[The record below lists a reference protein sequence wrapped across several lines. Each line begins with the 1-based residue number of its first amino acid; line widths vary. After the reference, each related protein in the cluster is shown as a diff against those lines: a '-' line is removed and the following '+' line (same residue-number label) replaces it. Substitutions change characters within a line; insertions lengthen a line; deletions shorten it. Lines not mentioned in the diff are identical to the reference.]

1 MRTDVNRSMQALIVV
16 FAAVLCLVGVSSF
29 AQENPPPTPPPAQ
42 VAPQPAAPAAPPAP
56 QQAQAQRVF
65 RSSWEVIIE
74 GKAEINGVL
83 ALNFE
88 PQGGEA
94 KLVRVNVV
102 AKTKAKQI
110 AKDLA
115 NQLTFTAGGSYKVK
129 ANDNKVKIELK
140 NKKMPVFYLGIEQ
153 QALDG
158 VSIRLTKG

>member
-1 MRTDVNRSMQALIVV
+1 MRVTGRFSPQAFIVLV
-16 FAAVLCLVGVSSF
+16 IATLCLVGVSAF
-29 AQENPPPTPPPAQ
+29 AQEKPAPTPPPAAQ
-42 VAPQPAAPAAPPAP
+42 AAPQPSTPPAP

-65 RSSWEVIIE
+65 RSAWDVIID

-83 ALNFE
+83 ALSFE

-94 KLVRVNVV
+94 KLVRVNVL

-115 NQLTFTAGGSYKVK
+115 TQLAFTAGANYKVK
-129 ANDNKVKIELK
+129 ANDNKVTISLK
-140 NKKMPVFYLGIEQ
+140 NKKAPVYYLGIEE

>member
-1 MRTDVNRSMQALIVV
+1 MRITALVIVM
-16 FAAVLCLVGVSSF
+16 LCLAGVSAF
-29 AQENPPPTPPPAQ
+29 AQEEPAPTE
-42 VAPQPAAPAAPPAP
+42 PAAQTAPKPATPAEPAAP

-65 RSSWEVIIE
+65 RSAWDVIIE
-74 GKAEINGVL
+74 GKSEINGVL

-94 KLVRVNVV
+94 KLVRVNVL

-110 AKDLA
+110 AKDLT
-115 NQLTFTAGGSYKVK
+115 NQLAFTVGANYKVK
-129 ANDNKVKIELK
+129 ANDNKVTVSLK
-140 NKKMPVFYLGIEQ
+140 NKKAPVFYLGIEE

>member
-1 MRTDVNRSMQALIVV
+1 MRITVLVIAM
-16 FAAVLCLVGVSSF
+16 LCLFGVSAI
-29 AQENPPPTPPPAQ
+29 AQEEPAPTAPPAQ
-42 VAPQPAAPAAPPAP
+42 AAPE
-56 QQAQAQRVF
+56 QAQAQRVF
-65 RSSWEVIIE
+65 RSDWDVIID

-94 KLVRVNVV
+94 KLVRVNVL

-115 NQLTFTAGGSYKVK
+115 SQLTFTAGANYKVK
-129 ANDNKVKIELK
+129 ANDNKVTISLK
-140 NKKMPVFYLGIEQ
+140 NKKAPVYYLGIAE

>member
-1 MRTDVNRSMQALIVV
+1 MRIDVFRSPQSFIVLV
-16 FAAVLCLVGVSSF
+16 IAMLCLVGVSAF
-29 AQENPPPTPPPAQ
+29 AQEEPAPATPPAVQ
-42 VAPQPAAPAAPPAP
+42 AAPQPTTPPAP

-65 RSSWEVIIE
+65 RSDWDVIID

-94 KLVRVNVV
+94 KLVRVNVL

-115 NQLTFTAGGSYKVK
+115 NQLAFTAGANYKVK
-129 ANDNKVKIELK
+129 ANDNKVTISLK
-140 NKKMPVFYLGIEQ
+140 NKKAPVYYLGIEE

>member
-1 MRTDVNRSMQALIVV
+1 MRITVLVIVM
-16 FAAVLCLVGVSSF
+16 FCLVGVSAF
-29 AQENPPPTPPPAQ
+29 AQEEPAPTPPPAQ
-42 VAPQPAAPAAPPAP
+42 AAPQPATPAAP

-65 RSSWEVIIE
+65 RSAWDVIIE

-94 KLVRVNVV
+94 KLVRVNVL
-102 AKTKAKQI
+102 AKAKAKQI

-115 NQLTFTAGGSYKVK
+115 NQLAFTAGANYKVK
-129 ANDNKVKIELK
+129 ANDNKVTISLK
-140 NKKMPVFYLGIEQ
+140 NKKAPVYYLGIAE

>member
-1 MRTDVNRSMQALIVV
+1 MRASGRPSQKSVV
-16 FAAVLCLVGVSSF
+16 VLGIAILFLAGASAF
-29 AQENPPPTPPPAQ
+29 AQVEPVPTEPPAQ
-42 VAPQPAAPAAPPAP
+42 AAPQAAPAP
-56 QQAQAQRVF
+56 QQQQAQRVF
-65 RSSWEVIIE
+65 RSAWDVIID

-94 KLVRVNVV
+94 KLVRVNVL

-115 NQLTFTAGGSYKVK
+115 TQLAFTAGASYKVK
-129 ANDNKVKIELK
+129 ANDNKVSISLK
-140 NKKMPVFYLGIEQ
+140 NKKAPVYYLGIAE

>member
-1 MRTDVNRSMQALIVV
+1 MRAQVRWSSQIVIALV
-16 FAAVLCLVGVSSF
+16 AAILCLVGVSVF
-29 AQENPPPTPPPAQ
+29 AQEE
-42 VAPQPAAPAAPPAP
+42 PAP
-56 QQAQAQRVF
+56 EQAQAQRVF
-65 RSSWEVIIE
+65 RSAWDVIIE

-83 ALNFE
+83 ALTFQ

-94 KLVRVNVV
+94 KLVRVNVL

-115 NQLTFTAGGSYKVK
+115 TQLAFTTGANYKVK
-129 ANDNKVKIELK
+129 ANDNKVSVELK
-140 NKKMPVFYLGIEQ
+140 NKKAPVYYLGIEE

>member
-1 MRTDVNRSMQALIVV
+1 MRANGRPSLKSVV
-16 FAAVLCLVGVSSF
+16 VLSIAMLCMAGLSAF
-29 AQENPPPTPPPAQ
+29 AQEEPAPTQPTAQ
-42 VAPQPAAPAAPPAP
+42 AAPQPATPPAP
-56 QQAQAQRVF
+56 EQAQAQRVF
-65 RSSWEVIIE
+65 RSAWDVIID

-94 KLVRVNVV
+94 KLVRVNVL

-110 AKDLA
+110 AKDMA
-115 NQLTFTAGGSYKVK
+115 SQLTFTAGASYKVK
-129 ANDNKVKIELK
+129 ANDNKVSISLK
-140 NKKMPVFYLGIEQ
+140 NKKAPVYYLGIAE

>member
-1 MRTDVNRSMQALIVV
+1 MRITVLVIAM
-16 FAAVLCLVGVSSF
+16 LCLVGVSAF
-29 AQENPPPTPPPAQ
+29 AQEEPAPTEPPAAQ
-42 VAPQPAAPAAPPAP
+42 AAPQPATPPAP

-65 RSSWEVIIE
+65 RSAWDVIIE
-74 GKAEINGVL
+74 GKADINGVL

-94 KLVRVNVV
+94 KLVRVNVL

-115 NQLTFTAGGSYKVK
+115 SQITFAAGANYKVK
-129 ANDNKVKIELK
+129 ANDNKVTVSLK
-140 NKKMPVFYLGIEQ
+140 NKKAPVFYLGIAE

>member
-1 MRTDVNRSMQALIVV
+1 MPRGT
-16 FAAVLCLVGVSSF
+16 
-29 AQENPPPTPPPAQ
+29 
-42 VAPQPAAPAAPPAP
+42 AAPTFPP
-56 QQAQAQRVF
+56 QAFIVLVIARRASSGCRSSPGGRLRNPGQATQARRVF
-65 RSSWEVIIE
+65 RSAWDVIIE
-74 GKAEINGVL
+74 GKADINGVL

-115 NQLTFTAGGSYKVK
+115 NQLTFTAGANYKVK
-129 ANDNKVKIELK
+129 ANDNKVTVSLK
-140 NKKMPVFYLGIEQ
+140 NKKAPVYSLGIAE

>member
-1 MRTDVNRSMQALIVV
+1 MRITVLVIAM
-16 FAAVLCLVGVSSF
+16 LCLVGVSAF
-29 AQENPPPTPPPAQ
+29 AQEEQ
-42 VAPQPAAPAAPPAP
+42 APQAAP

-65 RSSWEVIIE
+65 RSAWDVIID

-88 PQGGEA
+88 AQGGEA
-94 KLVRVNVV
+94 KLVRVNVL

-115 NQLTFTAGGSYKVK
+115 TQLAFTAGANYKVK
-129 ANDNKVKIELK
+129 ANDNKVSISLK
-140 NKKMPVFYLGIEQ
+140 NKKAPVYYLGIEE

>member
-1 MRTDVNRSMQALIVV
+1 MRITVLVIAM
-16 FAAVLCLVGVSSF
+16 LCLVGVSAF
-29 AQENPPPTPPPAQ
+29 AQEQPAPTPLPAAQ
-42 VAPQPAAPAAPPAP
+42 AAPQPAAPPAP

-65 RSSWEVIIE
+65 RSAWDVIID

-83 ALNFE
+83 ALSFE

-94 KLVRVNVV
+94 KLVRVNVL

-115 NQLTFTAGGSYKVK
+115 SQLTFTAGANYKVK
-129 ANDNKVKIELK
+129 SNDNKVTISLK
-140 NKKMPVFYLGIEQ
+140 NKKAPVYYLGIAE

>member
-1 MRTDVNRSMQALIVV
+1 MRITVLVIVM
-16 FAAVLCLVGVSSF
+16 FCLVGVSAF
-29 AQENPPPTPPPAQ
+29 AQEEPAPTPPPAQ
-42 VAPQPAAPAAPPAP
+42 AAPQPATPAAPE
-56 QQAQAQRVF
+56 QAQAQRVF
-65 RSSWEVIIE
+65 RSAWDVIIE

-94 KLVRVNVV
+94 KLVRVNVL
-102 AKTKAKQI
+102 AKAKAKQI

-115 NQLTFTAGGSYKVK
+115 NQLAFTAGANYKVK
-129 ANDNKVKIELK
+129 ANDNKVTISLK
-140 NKKMPVFYLGIEQ
+140 NKKAPVYYLGIEE

>member
-1 MRTDVNRSMQALIVV
+1 MRATGRPSLKSVV
-16 FAAVLCLVGVSSF
+16 VLVIAMLCLVGVSAF
-29 AQENPPPTPPPAQ
+29 AQEGPAPTPPPTQA
-42 VAPQPAAPAAPPAP
+42 VPQPTTPAAPE
-56 QQAQAQRVF
+56 QAQAQRVF
-65 RSSWEVIIE
+65 RSAWDIIID

-94 KLVRVNVV
+94 KLVRVNVL
-102 AKTKAKQI
+102 AKTKDKQI

-115 NQLTFTAGGSYKVK
+115 SQLTFTVGANYKVK
-129 ANDNKVKIELK
+129 ANDKKVTVSLK
-140 NKKMPVFYLGIEQ
+140 NKKAPVFYLGIAE

>member
-1 MRTDVNRSMQALIVV
+1 MRITVLVIAM
-16 FAAVLCLVGVSSF
+16 LCLFGVSAI
-29 AQENPPPTPPPAQ
+29 AQEEPAPTAPPAQ
-42 VAPQPAAPAAPPAP
+42 AAPE
-56 QQAQAQRVF
+56 QAQAQRVF
-65 RSSWEVIIE
+65 RSDWDVIID
-74 GKAEINGVL
+74 GKAEINGVI

-94 KLVRVNVV
+94 KLVRVNVL

-115 NQLTFTAGGSYKVK
+115 SQLTFTAGANYKVK
-129 ANDNKVKIELK
+129 ANDNKVTISLK
-140 NKKMPVFYLGIEQ
+140 NKKAPVYYLGIAE

>member
-1 MRTDVNRSMQALIVV
+1 MRITGRFTPQAFIALVIAMLC
-16 FAAVLCLVGVSSF
+16 FAGAPAL
-29 AQENPPPTPPPAQ
+29 AQEEPAPTQPTAQ
-42 VAPQPAAPAAPPAP
+42 AAPPAP
-56 QQAQAQRVF
+56 EQAQAQRVF
-65 RSSWEVIIE
+65 RSDWDVIID

-88 PQGGEA
+88 AQGGEA
-94 KLVRVNVV
+94 KLVRVNVL

-115 NQLTFTAGGSYKVK
+115 EQLTFTVGANYKVK
-129 ANDNKVKIELK
+129 ANDNKVSISLK
-140 NKKMPVFYLGIEQ
+140 NKKAPVYYLGIAE

>member
-1 MRTDVNRSMQALIVV
+1 MNTTGHPSLKPAIVLAV
-16 FAAVLCLVGVSSF
+16 AALCLVGVSAF
-29 AQENPPPTPPPAQ
+29 AQEDP
-42 VAPQPAAPAAPPAP
+42 APQAAP

-65 RSSWEVIIE
+65 RSSWDVIIE

-94 KLVRVNVV
+94 KLVRVNVL
-102 AKTKAKQI
+102 AKAKAKQI

-115 NQLTFTAGGSYKVK
+115 NQLTFTAGANYKVK
-129 ANDNKVKIELK
+129 ANDNKVNISLK
-140 NKKMPVFYLGIEQ
+140 NKKAPVYYLGIEE

>member
-1 MRTDVNRSMQALIVV
+1 MKNNGRPSLKSIVV
-16 FAAVLCLVGVSSF
+16 LVMAMLCLVGVSAF
-29 AQENPPPTPPPAQ
+29 AQEEPAPTAPPAQ
-42 VAPQPAAPAAPPAP
+42 AAP

-65 RSSWEVIIE
+65 RSSWDVIID

-94 KLVRVNVV
+94 KLVRVNVL

-115 NQLTFTAGGSYKVK
+115 SQLTFTAGANYKVK
-129 ANDNKVKIELK
+129 ANDNKVTISLK
-140 NKKMPVFYLGIEQ
+140 NKKAPVYYLGIAE

>member
-1 MRTDVNRSMQALIVV
+1 MRITVLVIAM
-16 FAAVLCLVGVSSF
+16 LCLFGVSAI
-29 AQENPPPTPPPAQ
+29 AQDEPAPTAPPAQ
-42 VAPQPAAPAAPPAP
+42 AAPE
-56 QQAQAQRVF
+56 QAQAQRVF
-65 RSSWEVIIE
+65 RSDWDVIID
-74 GKAEINGVL
+74 GKAEINGVI

-94 KLVRVNVV
+94 KLVRVNVL

-115 NQLTFTAGGSYKVK
+115 SQLTFTAGANYKVK
-129 ANDNKVKIELK
+129 ANDNKVTISLK
-140 NKKMPVFYLGIEQ
+140 NKKAPVYYLGIAE

>member
-1 MRTDVNRSMQALIVV
+1 MRTTGRPSLKSVV
-16 FAAVLCLVGVSSF
+16 VLSVAVLCLVGVSAF
-29 AQENPPPTPPPAQ
+29 AQEEPAPTPLPTAQ
-42 VAPQPAAPAAPPAP
+42 AAP

-65 RSSWEVIIE
+65 RSAWDVIIE

-94 KLVRVNVV
+94 KLVRVNVL
-102 AKTKAKQI
+102 AKAKAKQI

-115 NQLTFTAGGSYKVK
+115 NQLAFTAGANYKVK
-129 ANDNKVKIELK
+129 ANDNKVMVSLK
-140 NKKMPVFYLGIEQ
+140 NKKAPVFYLGIAE

>member
-1 MRTDVNRSMQALIVV
+1 MRSTGRPSTQAFIVLV
-16 FAAVLCLVGVSSF
+16 IAMFCLVGASAF
-29 AQENPPPTPPPAQ
+29 AQEDP
-42 VAPQPAAPAAPPAP
+42 APQAAP

-65 RSSWEVIIE
+65 RSAWDVIIE

-94 KLVRVNVV
+94 KLVRVNVL
-102 AKTKAKQI
+102 AKAKAKQI

-115 NQLTFTAGGSYKVK
+115 NQLAFTAGANYKVK
-129 ANDNKVKIELK
+129 ANDNKVNISLK
-140 NKKMPVFYLGIEQ
+140 NKKAPVFYLGIAE

>member
-1 MRTDVNRSMQALIVV
+1 MRITALVIVM
-16 FAAVLCLVGVSSF
+16 LCLAGVSAF
-29 AQENPPPTPPPAQ
+29 AQEEPAPTE
-42 VAPQPAAPAAPPAP
+42 PAAQTAPKPATPAEPAEPAAP

-65 RSSWEVIIE
+65 RSAWDVIIE
-74 GKAEINGVL
+74 GKSEINGVL

-115 NQLTFTAGGSYKVK
+115 NELAFTMGANYKVK
-129 ANDNKVKIELK
+129 ANDNKVTISLK
-140 NKKMPVFYLGIEQ
+140 NKKAPVYYLGIEQ

>member
-1 MRTDVNRSMQALIVV
+1 MRVTGRFSPQAFIVLV
-16 FAAVLCLVGVSSF
+16 IATLCLVGVSAF
-29 AQENPPPTPPPAQ
+29 AQEKPAPTPPPTAQ
-42 VAPQPAAPAAPPAP
+42 VAPQPSTPPAP

-65 RSSWEVIIE
+65 RSAWDVIIE

-83 ALNFE
+83 ALSFE

-110 AKDLA
+110 AQDLA
-115 NQLTFTAGGSYKVK
+115 NQLTFTAGANYKVK
-129 ANDNKVKIELK
+129 ANDNKVTISLK
-140 NKKMPVFYLGIEQ
+140 NKKAPVYYLGIAE

>member
-1 MRTDVNRSMQALIVV
+1 MRTDVFRSPQSFIVLV
-16 FAAVLCLVGVSSF
+16 MAMLCLVGVSAF
-29 AQENPPPTPPPAQ
+29 AQEEPAPTAPPAQ
-42 VAPQPAAPAAPPAP
+42 AAP

-65 RSSWEVIIE
+65 RSAWDVIID

-94 KLVRVNVV
+94 KLVRVNVL

-115 NQLTFTAGGSYKVK
+115 NQLAFTAGANYKVK
-129 ANDNKVKIELK
+129 ANDNKVTISLK
-140 NKKMPVFYLGIEQ
+140 NKKAPVYYLGIEE

>member
-1 MRTDVNRSMQALIVV
+1 MKGTRHPSLKSAVV
-16 FAAVLCLVGVSSF
+16 LSIAVLCMAGVSAF
-29 AQENPPPTPPPAQ
+29 AQEEPAPTAPPAQ
-42 VAPQPAAPAAPPAP
+42 AAP

-65 RSSWEVIIE
+65 RSSWDVIIDR
-74 GKAEINGVL
+74 KAEINGVL

-94 KLVRVNVV
+94 KLVRVNVL

-115 NQLTFTAGGSYKVK
+115 NQLTFTVGANYKVK
-129 ANDNKVKIELK
+129 ANDNKVSVELK
-140 NKKMPVFYLGIEQ
+140 NKKAPVFYLGIEE

>member
-1 MRTDVNRSMQALIVV
+1 MRIT
-16 FAAVLCLVGVSSF
+16 VLVIAMFSLVGVSAF
-29 AQENPPPTPPPAQ
+29 AQEE
-42 VAPQPAAPAAPPAP
+42 PAP
-56 QQAQAQRVF
+56 QAAPEQAQAQRVF
-65 RSSWEVIIE
+65 RSAWDVIID

-94 KLVRVNVV
+94 KLVRINVLG
-102 AKTKAKQI
+102 KTKAKQI

-115 NQLTFTAGGSYKVK
+115 SQITFTAGANYKVK
-129 ANDNKVKIELK
+129 ANDNKVTVSLK
-140 NKKMPVFYLGIEQ
+140 NNKAPVFYLGIAE

>member
-1 MRTDVNRSMQALIVV
+1 MRITALVIVM
-16 FAAVLCLVGVSSF
+16 LCLAGVSAF
-29 AQENPPPTPPPAQ
+29 AQEEPAPTE
-42 VAPQPAAPAAPPAP
+42 PAAQTAPKPATPAEPAAP

-65 RSSWEVIIE
+65 RSAWDVIIE
-74 GKAEINGVL
+74 GKSEINGVL

-94 KLVRVNVV
+94 KLVRVNVL

-110 AKDLA
+110 AKDLT
-115 NQLTFTAGGSYKVK
+115 NQLAFTVGANYKVK
-129 ANDNKVKIELK
+129 ANDNKVSISLK
-140 NKKMPVFYLGIEQ
+140 NKKAPVFYLGIEE

>member
-1 MRTDVNRSMQALIVV
+1 MRTTGRPSLKSVV
-16 FAAVLCLVGVSSF
+16 VLSVAVLCLVGVSAF
-29 AQENPPPTPPPAQ
+29 AQEEPAPTPLPTAQ
-42 VAPQPAAPAAPPAP
+42 AAP

-65 RSSWEVIIE
+65 RSAWDVIIE

-94 KLVRVNVV
+94 KLVRVNVL

-115 NQLTFTAGGSYKVK
+115 NQLAFTAGANYKVK
-129 ANDNKVKIELK
+129 ANDNKVTISLK
-140 NKKMPVFYLGIEQ
+140 NKKAPVYYLGIEE

>member
-1 MRTDVNRSMQALIVV
+1 MRITGRPSTQAFIVLV
-16 FAAVLCLVGVSSF
+16 IAMSSLVGVSAF
-29 AQENPPPTPPPAQ
+29 AQEDP
-42 VAPQPAAPAAPPAP
+42 APQAAP

-65 RSSWEVIIE
+65 RSSWDVIIE

-94 KLVRVNVV
+94 KLVRVNVL
-102 AKTKAKQI
+102 AEAKAKQI

-115 NQLTFTAGGSYKVK
+115 NQLTFTAGANYKVK
-129 ANDNKVKIELK
+129 ANDNKVNISLK
-140 NKKMPVFYLGIEQ
+140 NKKAPVFYLGIEE

>member
-1 MRTDVNRSMQALIVV
+1 MRVTGRFTPQAFIVLV
-16 FAAVLCLVGVSSF
+16 VATLCLVGAPAL
-29 AQENPPPTPPPAQ
+29 AQEEPAPTPPPVQA
-42 VAPQPAAPAAPPAP
+42 APQPATPAAPE
-56 QQAQAQRVF
+56 QAQAQRVF
-65 RSSWEVIIE
+65 RSAWDVIIE

-94 KLVRVNVV
+94 KLVRVNVL
-102 AKTKAKQI
+102 AKAKAKQI

-115 NQLTFTAGGSYKVK
+115 NQLAFTVGANYKVK
-129 ANDNKVKIELK
+129 ANDNKVSISLK
-140 NKKMPVFYLGIEQ
+140 NKKAPVYYLGIAE

>member
-1 MRTDVNRSMQALIVV
+1 MRITVLVIAM
-16 FAAVLCLVGVSSF
+16 LCLVGVSAF
-29 AQENPPPTPPPAQ
+29 AQEQPAPTPLPAAQ
-42 VAPQPAAPAAPPAP
+42 AAPQPAAPPAP

-65 RSSWEVIIE
+65 RSAWDVIID

-83 ALNFE
+83 ALSFE

-94 KLVRVNVV
+94 KLVRVNVL

-115 NQLTFTAGGSYKVK
+115 TQLAFTAGANYKVK
-129 ANDNKVKIELK
+129 ANDNKVTISLK
-140 NKKMPVFYLGIEQ
+140 NKKAPVYYLGIEE

>member
-1 MRTDVNRSMQALIVV
+1 LLGAP
-16 FAAVLCLVGVSSF
+16 AF
-29 AQENPPPTPPPAQ
+29 AQEAPAPAEPAAQ
-42 VAPQPAAPAAPPAP
+42 AAPQPTTPPVPQPTTPPAP

-65 RSSWEVIIE
+65 RASWDVILD

-83 ALNFE
+83 ALTFQ

-94 KLVRVNVV
+94 KLVRVNVL

-115 NQLTFTAGGSYKVK
+115 TQLAFTTGANYKVK
-129 ANDNKVKIELK
+129 ANDNKVSVELK
-140 NKKMPVFYLGIEQ
+140 NKKAPVYYLGIEE

>member
-1 MRTDVNRSMQALIVV
+1 MRLTV
-16 FAAVLCLVGVSSF
+16 FVIAMLCLVGGAAF
-29 AQENPPPTPPPAQ
+29 AQEEPAPTAPPAQ
-42 VAPQPAAPAAPPAP
+42 AAPE
-56 QQAQAQRVF
+56 QAQAQRVF
-65 RSSWEVIIE
+65 RSAWDVILE

-115 NQLTFTAGGSYKVK
+115 NELAFAAGANYKVK
-129 ANDNKVKIELK
+129 ANDNKVTISLK
-140 NKKMPVFYLGIEQ
+140 NKQAPVYYLGIAE

>member
-1 MRTDVNRSMQALIVV
+1 MKNNGRPSLKSIVV
-16 FAAVLCLVGVSSF
+16 LVMAMLCLVGVPAF
-29 AQENPPPTPPPAQ
+29 AQEEPAPTEPPAQ
-42 VAPQPAAPAAPPAP
+42 AAP

-65 RSSWEVIIE
+65 RSAWDVIID

-94 KLVRVNVV
+94 KLVRVNVL

-110 AKDLA
+110 AKDVA
-115 NQLTFTAGGSYKVK
+115 NQLAFTVGANYKVK
-129 ANDNKVKIELK
+129 ANDNKVTISLK
-140 NKKMPVFYLGIEQ
+140 NKKAPVYYLGIEE